1 MFQRKVHRSPTG
13 GAGRSRPPWRL
24 LVESPEPGMEISNFD
39 AFRCAGF
46 EVTLCQGPGEE
57 ASECPIE
64 RGEPCPLLAD
74 ADVVFFDLDDR
85 SPQRAEVLAAMR
97 ANRPSL
103 PIVVRSSA
111 TSSPAAGGCATIGVA
126 TSVSGQVAALQKAA
140 LRWPGRRA

>member
-13 GAGRSRPPWRL
+13 AAGRSRPPWHL
-24 LVESPEPGMEISNFD
+24 LVESHEPGMEISNFD

-46 EVTLCQGPGEE
+46 EVTVCQGPGEE
-57 ASECPIE
+57 ASECPIV

-74 ADVVFFDLDDR
+74 ADVVFFDLDDE
-85 SPQRAEVLAAMR
+85 SPQRSEVLAAMR
-97 ANRPSL
+97 ADRPDL

-111 TSSPAAGGCATIGVA
+111 TSSSAARGCATIGVA

-140 LRWPGRRA
+140 LRCPGRRA